1 MCVIN
6 RVENRELDDFLQ
18 KYGEMKM
25 IMIHQRVNVKENAG
39 KMFEEIN
46 TSAIIF
52 N

>member
-18 KYGEMKM
+18 KYGEM
-25 IMIHQRVNVKENAG
+25 IMIHQRVNVKKNAG